1 MLMLMSEITGGNLA
15 SFKAS
20 AEIETGPRSS
30 GPVGICAKLPQS
42 PAVPVTMMMVV
53 MAMMVV
59 VPAMPPMMVVVVA
72 VMVMSPMHFRRR
84 QPGILLNRC
93 GGAGIAERQRIGALG
108 RSGKR
113 QQGTNGR
120 KPKNL
125 HYLHIQSPRVVGC
138 TSAPNG
144 LHQLTASP
152 RHVHR
157 LKQVT

>member
-1 MLMLMSEITGGNLA
+1 M
-15 SFKAS
+15 
-20 AEIETGPRSS
+20 
-30 GPVGICAKLPQS
+30 GICTKLPQS

-59 VPAMPPMMVVVVA
+59 VPAMPPMMMVMVA
-72 VMVMSPMHFRRR
+72 AMVAVMSPMHFRRR
-84 QPGILLNRC
+84 QPGILLNRR
-93 GGAGIAERQRIGALG
+93 GGAGIAERQRIGTLG

-113 QQGTNGR
+113 QQGANGG